1 MAAYIEWLSTN
12 GHADQLATDG
22 TLDYPR
28 LDPQV
33 FLAYLAVSRK
43 KKDTGHNYSSSHL
56 QKHKNA
62 VFNAAAVSKATM
74 PAGFD
79 DQVKKWLST
88 HGKEVDDAKASGN
101 VAGDDGTHHLA
112 LPPPCSTRTTAS
124 PTIQSLPRPRHK
136 HNTCTRR

>member
-1 MAAYIEWLSTN
+1 MRSLEPSVRKNYETRVAAYIEWLSTN

-33 FLAYLAVSRK
+33 FLAYLAVSRGG
-43 KKDTGHNYSSSHL
+43 KDTGHNYSSSHL

-88 HGKEVDDAKASGN
+88 YGKEVNDAKASG
-101 VAGDDGTHHLA
+101 DYDGT
-112 LPPPCSTRTTAS
+112 TADEM
-124 PTIQSLPRPRHK
+124 PAGLYR
-136 HNTCTRR
+136 